1 MASTSILT
9 SIKSLLGIQEEDIN
23 FDSDIILHIN
33 TVFFV
38 LKQIGVNPDLPFEI
52 EDKLQNWDEYIKD
65 NMDLNS
71 IKSYIYLKVKLLSV
85 SCI

>member
-52 EDKLQNWDEYIKD
+52 EDKLQNWDE
-65 NMDLNS
+65 
-71 IKSYIYLKVKLLSV
+71 
-85 SCI
+85 